1 MALTKVSYSMID
13 GAYVNV
19 LDYGASSSASA
30 AVNTAAFIAALAAA
44 TSNST
49 GEDPSGNPA
58 GTVFVPRGRYQINP
72 DQIVIPNWVNLKGAG
87 KTATQ
92 LVAATAGTTLIAMGS
107 AANPTYRTSISDLT
121 LFGNSLNLS
130 GLSIFASYWFMYNVE
145 VNAFNYNGI
154 YLYSSYTGKAYNTY
168 VFYCATSAGYA
179 GIYMTGVSS
188 GSGVNDVNFIGGA
201 LSYCYDSIRIQNCN
215 GVVFDGVSIQSSL
228 RNAVNLDASSFDV
241 TGVTYINGYFEANC
255 DTFPGSIF
263 FGTFTKLTVANNYF
277 AGSGAFQTK
286 TIAASSGYNQ
296 CTITNNIFDTLPAQN
311 PAFLGLVDETA
322 ASVVFQ
328 RNLIIGNS
336 TADDT
341 IPLFTPALK
350 VFADAALY
358 PTNMVTTSRVDHAA
372 QYQIQSNFVSV
383 YTVTATPSTSGTITL
398 EPTQNSGG
406 FSKTGR
412 VVHVQGRVVVASVS
426 SPVGTNFRLSLPAPI
441 ADLDEDGER
450 IGGVVI
456 QNSVTVLPF
465 TGASGNSYIN
475 VFVDASTIA
484 GGQDFSWSFSYIT
497 TLGTP

>member
-13 GAYVNV
+13 GAYFNV
-19 LDYGASSSASA
+19 LDFGASSSATP

-44 TSNST
+44 KSNST
-49 GEDPSGNPA
+49 GIDQYGNPG
-58 GTVFVPRGRYQINP
+58 GTVFVPEGRYQLNP
-72 DQIVIPNWVNLKGAG
+72 DEIIIPEWVNLKGAG
-87 KTATQ
+87 KSATM
-92 LVAATAGTTLIAMGS
+92 LVAATAGTALVRMGTG
-107 AANPTYRTSISDLT
+107 AVPTYRTSISDLT
-121 LFGNSLNLS
+121 IFGNSLDIT
-130 GLSIFASYWFMYNVE
+130 GLEIYASYWLAYDIEITNC
-145 VNAFNYNGI
+145 NYHGI

-168 VFYCATSAGYA
+168 VSYCSTSAGYA
-179 GIYMTGVSS
+179 GIYMTGVSN
-188 GSGVNDVNFIGGA
+188 GAGVNDVNFFGGS
-201 LSYCYDSIRIQNCN
+201 LQYCFDSIRIQNCN
-215 GVVFDGVSIQSSL
+215 GVVFDGMSIQSSR
-228 RNAVNLDASSFDV
+228 RNGMVLDASVFDV
-241 TGVTYINGYFEANC
+241 IGVTFQNGYFEANC

-263 FGTFTKLTVANNYF
+263 LGTFTKLTISNNYF

-286 TIAASSGYNQ
+286 AIAAVSGYNQ
-296 CTITNNIFDTLPAQN
+296 CTIINNSFDTLPTQN
-311 PAFLGLVDETA
+311 PAFIGLVDEA
-322 ASVVFQ
+322 AVSVVFV

-336 TADDT
+336 STNDA

-358 PTNMVTTSRVDHAA
+358 PTNSVPLSRVDHAV

-383 YTVTATPSTSGTITL
+383 YTVTMTPSTSGTITL
-398 EPTQNSGG
+398 EPAQNTGG
-406 FSKTGR
+406 ISKTGR

-456 QNSVTVLPF
+456 QNSATVLPF
-465 TGASGNSYIN
+465 TGSGGNSFIN

-497 TLGTP
+497 TSGTP

>member
-19 LDYGASSSASA
+19 LDYGASSSATA
-30 AVNTAAFIAALAAA
+30 AVNTAAFIAALNAAK
-44 TSNST
+44 SNST

-58 GTVFVPRGRYQINP
+58 GTVFIPRGRYQINP

-92 LVAATAGTTLIAMGS
+92 LVAATAGTTLIALGS
-107 AANPTYRTSISDLT
+107 AATPTYRTSISDLT

-145 VNAFNYNGI
+145 VNAFNYHGI

-168 VFYCATSAGYA
+168 VFYCAASAGYA

-188 GSGVNDVNFIGGA
+188 GSGVNDVNFFGGS
-201 LSYCYDSIRIQNCN
+201 LSYCYDSIRIENCN
-215 GVVFDGVSIQSSL
+215 GVVFDGVSIQSSK
-228 RNAVNLDASSFDV
+228 RNAINLAASSFDV
-241 TGVTYINGYFEANC
+241 TGVTFQNGYFEANC
-255 DTFPGSIF
+255 DTYPGSIF

-286 TIAASSGYNQ
+286 AIAGYGYNQ
-296 CTITNNIFDTLPAQN
+296 CTIINNIFDTLPTQN
-311 PAFLGLVDETA
+311 PAFIGLVDEA
-322 ASVVFQ
+322 AVSAVFQ

-336 TADDT
+336 SSNDA

-358 PTNMVTTSRVDHAA
+358 PTNAVPLSRVDHAA
-372 QYQIQSNFVSV
+372 QYQIQSNFAST
-383 YTVTATPSTSGTITL
+383 YTVTMTPSTSGTITL
-398 EPTQNSGG
+398 EPTQNTGG
-406 FSKTGR
+406 WSKTGR
-412 VVHVQGRVVVASVS
+412 VVHVQGSVLVSSVS
-426 SPVGTNFRLSLPAPI
+426 SPVGTNVLISLPAVI
-441 ADLDEDGER
+441 ADLDENGER

-456 QNSVTVLPF
+456 QSSANIFPFFGNGGVTGFYMV
-465 TGASGNSYIN
+465 IN
-475 VFVDASTIA
+475 AATVA
-484 GGQDFSWSFSYIT
+484 GGQTYNWSFSYIT
-497 TLGTP
+497 TSGTP